1 MTLIDIAGQTLDQDE
16 VDHLLATDHPMVE
29 RFRFQKEGGQAGQ
42 SLRFALVIEPRAGA
56 RYQQQ
61 RDSNGARVEP
71 VWKTLDGN
79 ERIGQGNR
87 SLWVEGETVVAENQT
102 FFPNQSFND
111 LGIGSALYVSMER
124 LYRRLGVSRV
134 TLLAVDVGVYV
145 WARQGFAF
153 MEPGDAHE
161 LVEPLERFLFG
172 HGAPCAVDEA
182 QIEESWDLANYD
194 APGFRMDGLR
204 AGKAF
209 MLACAPPWHGV
220 KYLDDERHTSVAEQ
234 SRRETFARLP
244 EKIEGAF
251 SDLKVR

>member
-1 MTLIDIAGQTLDQDE
+1 MALIDIGDHSLQQDE
-16 VDHLLATDHPMVE
+16 VDYLLATDHPMVE
-29 RFRFQKEGGQAGQ
+29 RFRFQKQGGQRGQ
-42 SLRFALVIEPRAGA
+42 SLRFALIIEPRAGV

-61 RDSNGARVEP
+61 RDSNGARIEP
-71 VWKTLDGN
+71 VWRTLDGQ

-87 SLWVEGETVVAENQT
+87 ALWVEGDTVVAENQT

-111 LGIGSALYVSMER
+111 LGIGSALYVSMEC
-124 LYRRLGVSRV
+124 LYLRLGVSRV

-153 MEPGDAHE
+153 MEPGDAQE

-182 QIEESWDLANYD
+182 TMQESWDLANYD

-220 KYLDDERHTSVAEQ
+220 KYLDDEQHTRVAEQ

-244 EKIEGAF
+244 HKIEGAMPA
-251 SDLKVR
+251 LNVR